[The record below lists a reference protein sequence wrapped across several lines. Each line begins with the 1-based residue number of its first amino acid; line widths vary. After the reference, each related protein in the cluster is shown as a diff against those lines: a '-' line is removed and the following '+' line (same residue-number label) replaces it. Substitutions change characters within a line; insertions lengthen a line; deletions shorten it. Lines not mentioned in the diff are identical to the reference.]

1 MISGYTFMFDI
12 KRCTYVGT
20 LALNSH
26 FCFAVPLPARVKFSV
41 RRFLEGS
48 VMRAEVLH
56 PHAQNVVADIMGGRD
71 FSKTKIIHQ
80 A

>member
-1 MISGYTFMFDI
+1 MISGYTSMFDI

-26 FCFAVPLPARVKFSV
+26 FSFAVPLPARVKFCV

-48 VMRAEVLH
+48 NESRSVAPPRT
-56 PHAQNVVADIMGGRD
+56 QNVVADIMEGRD
-71 FSKTKIIHQ
+71 FFKTKIIHH

>member
-1 MISGYTFMFDI
+1 MISGYTSMFDI
-12 KRCTYVGT
+12 KRCNYVGT

-26 FCFAVPLPARVKFSV
+26 FCLVVPLPARVKFSV

-48 VMRAEVLH
+48 NESRSVAPPRT
-56 PHAQNVVADIMGGRD
+56 QNVVADIMGGRD
-71 FSKTKIIHQ
+71 FSKTKVIHQ